1 MKGEIIM
8 LSKMNHSIKDLTGD
22 QTAIIPMTDEEL
34 AAVGGGI
41 GWAAVAGAA
50 LYVEALKSAWEFG
63 ETLGDWAADNL

>member
-1 MKGEIIM
+1 
-8 LSKMNHSIKDLTGD
+8 
-22 QTAIIPMTDEEL
+22 MTDEEL